1 MATAI
6 RFISLILI
14 AIGLMLLGADVV
26 TSLEKG
32 HVTVRSLDQVWSDV
46 SPRGL
51 IEFKAWLD
59 HHLSAGF
66 ANGVK
71 SALNIYSWAPFGVIG
86 VILAFLVGRGHED
99 EA

>member
-1 MATAI
+1 MATTM

-32 HVTVRSLDQVWSDV
+32 HVVVRSLEQVWTAMA
-46 SPRGL
+46 PHGL
-51 IEFKAWLD
+51 VAFKAWIE
-59 HHLSAGF
+59 H
-66 ANGVK
+66 
-71 SALNIYSWAPFGVIG
+71 ALPPPTPGWIESFLNVYSWAPFGVLG

>member
-1 MATAI
+1 MATAM

-14 AIGLMLLGADVV
+14 AIGLMLLGADVI

-32 HVTVRSLDQVWSDV
+32 HVTVRSLDQVWSDITAQ
-46 SPRGL
+46 GL
-51 IEFKAWLD
+51 LEFKAWLD
-59 HHLSAGF
+59 HHLSVGL

-71 SALNIYSWAPFGVIG
+71 SFLNVYSWAPFGVVG